1 MKELKV
7 PRESRSSREI
17 LLVDLLL
24 LADENFGSFF
34 MKVVKA
40 PKSSKACLRN
50 LDPGSCSKG
59 FLL

>member
-7 PRESRSSREI
+7 PRASLRSSREI

-24 LADENFGSFF
+24 LLVENFGSAFF

-40 PKSSKACLRN
+40 PKSSKACLLN
-50 LDPGSCSKG
+50 LSCPLE